1 MIDNLLQVLNP
12 DQLIR
17 ITLVNNINYNI
28 NAMQQAIQE
37 YSIFNNLI
45 AGGKGGKSGTN
56 TSNGYNPLFMLPG
69 SVGSGGSTGVSVVG
83 ASSGSGSG
91 GSFDIN
97 NMIGRT
103 AHICY
108 LENPA
113 IAFQIIQSILPYFS
127 YDYYP
132 H

>member
-1 MIDNLLQVLNP
+1 MIDNLLQSLSA

-17 ITLVNNINYNI
+17 MTIVNNINYNI

-37 YSIFNNLI
+37 YSALNHLVS
-45 AGGKGGKSGTN
+45 GGV
-56 TSNGYNPLFMLPG
+56 NPTASAAAAASIVINIPG
-69 SVGSGGSTGVSVVG
+69 SGNNGGGN
-83 ASSGSGSG
+83 
-91 GSFDIN
+91 SFDIN

-113 IAFQIIQSILPYFS
+113 IPYQIIQSLLPYFI